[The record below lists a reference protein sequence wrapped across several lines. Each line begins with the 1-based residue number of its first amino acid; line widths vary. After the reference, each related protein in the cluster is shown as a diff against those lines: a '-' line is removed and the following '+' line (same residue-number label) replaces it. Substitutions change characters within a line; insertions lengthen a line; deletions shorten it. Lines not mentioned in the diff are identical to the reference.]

1 MNDGVTLLTNV
12 VICVIIITQQNE
24 TKEKHMGLDNSIEV
38 KRTPYTNTIPE
49 LQRFNM
55 SWDTKHEW
63 DFEICYW
70 RKCWNVRGA
79 IFDATD
85 PGKPMDNVVYT
96 LNAGEIDRIIV
107 ALQSFNA
114 DNWDDGGGSIWDWED
129 MEERL
134 QMQVENLK
142 GLRKLMDKYD
152 LEVFFVDSY

>member
-1 MNDGVTLLTNV
+1 M
-12 VICVIIITQQNE
+12 
-24 TKEKHMGLDNSIEV
+24 
-38 KRTPYTNTIPE
+38 
-49 LQRFNM
+49 
-55 SWDTKHEW
+55 
-63 DFEICYW
+63 
-70 RKCWNVRGA
+70 RGA

-85 PGKPMDNVVYT
+85 PGKPMDNIVCP

-114 DNWDDGGGSIWDWED
+114 DNWYDNCGSIWDWED

-142 GLRKLMDKYD
+142 ELRKLMDRYD